1 MIKVPILQ
9 LIVICFKFKLKCLY
23 STTRVNLLGLANEEK
38 IANLEHKVG
47 GVYQKFQEL
56 NGTVDNLSRECEIL
70 KQRMVEKIKKITE
83 KARNKLMEHCTSNF
97 FRKTKL

>member
-1 MIKVPILQ
+1 
-9 LIVICFKFKLKCLY
+9 
-23 STTRVNLLGLANEEK
+23 LLGLANEEK

-70 KQRMVEKIKKITE
+70 KQRMVEKI
-83 KARNKLMEHCTSNF
+83 
-97 FRKTKL
+97 